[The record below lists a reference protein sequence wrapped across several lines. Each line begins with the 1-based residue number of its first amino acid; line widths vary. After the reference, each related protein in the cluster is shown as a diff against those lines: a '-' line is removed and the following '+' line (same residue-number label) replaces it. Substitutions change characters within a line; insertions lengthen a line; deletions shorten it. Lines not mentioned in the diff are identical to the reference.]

1 MTSRIPAVSGRDT
14 IRALER
20 AGFTVVRIEGSHHRL
35 VHPDDRT
42 RATTVPVH
50 GSNTLKRGTVR
61 SILKQAR
68 LTVDEFRVLLKG

>member
-1 MTSRIPAVSGRDT
+1 MTSRLPAVSGRDV
-14 IRALER
+14 IRVLER

-42 RATTVPVH
+42 RATTVPAH
-50 GSNTLKRGTVR
+50 GSKTLKRGTVR

-68 LTVDEFRVLLKG
+68 FTIDEFRALLRG